1 MRYFRQLVM
10 FALLTVLATA
20 CTKEEVVTPTGS
32 QAAVTGALKNTT
44 GGEIGTTGAP
54 PSCNL
59 GSGTPDTGNTG
70 QDGDISDD
78 GDDISDSEKKR
89 KKRR

>member
-10 FALLTVLATA
+10 FALIAVLATA

-32 QAAVTGALKNTT
+32 QAAVTGALKNTS
-44 GGEIGTTGAP
+44 GGEIGTTGTP
-54 PSCNL
+54 PPGNL
-59 GSGTPDTGNTG
+59 GSSTPDISNAS